1 MKLHPRRPPGRIDRK
16 AAAYADDI
24 AELRGAGYTYE
35 AIREALLDVGIVA
48 STSALRREVLRRLR
62 RPIRAAMHPA
72 PGPPQ
77 SALPH
82 AVLQPSRL
90 DPPDG
95 PPRAPDG
102 GDLDSL
108 PGRDAAQAFFSAH
121 RSNPLL
127 QSQESP

>member
-48 STSALRREVLRRLR
+48 STSALRREVLRRLP

-77 SALPH
+77 SARHH
-82 AVLQPSRL
+82 AKPPSRL
-90 DPPDG
+90 DPPG
-95 PPRAPDG
+95 RQPGAPEV